1 MDVET
6 GGMRLLTVLLAAVLI
21 GPVSVPGPSLEAQR
35 VTIVRD
41 DWGIA
46 HVHGKTDAD
55 AVFGMAYAQAEDDF
69 NRVETNYL
77 IALGRTAEADG
88 ELAMY
93 RDLRQRLWVDPVDLQ
108 VRYRRSPVWLRSL
121 MNAWAGGLNYYLQT
135 HPAVHPRTITHFD
148 PWMAL
153 SFTEGSIGG
162 DIERVSLDDLR
173 AFYGGAGVAVRLPME
188 NVDAPIPDSQGSNG
202 VAIAPANTVDHHTL
216 LLINPHTSFYF
227 RSELQMSSDEGLDA
241 YGAVTWGQF
250 FIYQGFNPHIGW
262 MHTSTGADVVDEFAE
277 TIVHKNS
284 RLYYKYGNALLPV
297 TVSTVAIRYRTAG
310 GMATRTFTVFHTHH
324 GPIVRAENGKWIA
337 EALMYR
343 PIRALEQSYLRTKAT
358 DFASYKRISALEANS
373 SNNTVFADDKGEIA
387 YMHPQFIPRRDNRFD
402 YTKPVDGANPA
413 TDWHGVL
420 RLDEEPHIVN
430 PADGWVFNTN
440 DWPYSAAGPDSPNQ
454 SAFPRYMDTAGENER
469 GIHIQMLLE
478 GRHDFT
484 LYRLLRAAFDPDL
497 PLFSTL
503 IPPLVR
509 AYDNTPSN
517 DPLKAK
523 LRDPIDTLR
532 TWNYH
537 WSSDS
542 VATSLAIFW
551 VNRLAKQSESIK
563 REVLLATPDRDKLE
577 SLGYA
582 VDRLNSDFGTWQ
594 TPWGK
599 INRFQRLDDN
609 IKPSFDDTKP
619 SIPVPFVAGTW
630 GSLAAFYAGPAPNTK
645 RWYGQAGNSFVAVVE
660 FGKRVHA
667 VAVTAG
673 GESGHPSSSHFDD
686 EAERYAGGDL
696 REVYF
701 YPNQLR
707 GHIERTY
714 HPGE

>member
-1 MDVET
+1 
-6 GGMRLLTVLLAAVLI
+6 MRLCNVLLAAVLI
-21 GPVSVPGPSLEAQR
+21 GPSSVPGPTVQAQH

-77 IALGRTAEADG
+77 TALGRTAEADG
-88 ELAMY
+88 ESAIY
-93 RDLRQRLWVDPVDLQ
+93 QDLRQRLWVDPPDLQ
-108 VRYRRSPVWLRSL
+108 ARYRRSPMWLRKL
-121 MNAWAGGLNYYLQT
+121 MNAWADGLNYYLQT
-135 HPAVHPRTITHFD
+135 HPSVHPRAITHFQ

-162 DIERVSLDDLR
+162 DIERVSLDELR
-173 AFYGGAGVAVRLPME
+173 AFYGAGRVAIHPPVE
-188 NVDAPIPDSQGSNG
+188 NEDDPVPDPQGSNG
-202 VAIAPANTVDHHTL
+202 IAIAPANTVHHHAL

-277 TIVHKNS
+277 TITRKNG
-284 RLYYKYGNALLPV
+284 RLYYRYGSTLRPV
-297 TVSTVAIRYRTAG
+297 TVSSVSIRYRTSAG
-310 GMATRTFTVFHTHH
+310 GLAAKTFTVFHTHH
-324 GPIVRAENGKWIA
+324 GPIVRVENGKWIA

-358 DFASYKRISALEANS
+358 DFASYRRIAALEANS
-373 SNNTVFADDKGEIA
+373 SNNTIFADDKGEIA
-387 YMHPQFIPRRDNRFD
+387 YMHPQFIPRRDDRFD
-402 YTKPVDGANPA
+402 YTKAVDGSDPA

-420 RLDEEPHIVN
+420 PLDDDPHVTN
-430 PADGWVFNTN
+430 PATGWVFNSN
-440 DWPYSAAGPDSPNQ
+440 DWPYSAAGPDSPNPN
-454 SAFPRYMDTAGENER
+454 AFARYMDTARENER
-469 GIHIQMLLE
+469 GIHAAMLLE

-484 LYRLLRAAFDPDL
+484 LERLLHAAFDSDL
-497 PLFSTL
+497 PLFATL
-503 IPPLVR
+503 VPSLVN
-509 AYDNTPSN
+509 AYDSTPPI

-523 LRDPIDTLR
+523 LREPVETLR
-532 TWNYH
+532 TWNYR
-537 WSSDS
+537 WGADS

-551 VNRLAKQSESIK
+551 ADRLSKVAGNSE
-563 REVLLATPDRDKLE
+563 RETLLGSPDRDKLE
-577 SLGYA
+577 SLAFA
-582 VDRLNSDFGTWQ
+582 VDRLKRDFGTWR
-594 TPWGK
+594 TPWGD
-599 INRFQRLDDN
+599 INRFQRLDDS
-609 IKPSFDDTKP
+609 IKPDFDDSKP

-630 GSLAAFYAGPAPNTK
+630 GSLAAFYAAPAANTK
-645 RWYGQAGNSFVAVVE
+645 RWYGHSGNSFVAVVE
-660 FGKRVHA
+660 FGKRVRA

-673 GESGHPSSSHFDD
+673 GESGHPGSPHFVD
-686 EAERYAGGDL
+686 EATRYASGEL

-701 YPNQLR
+701 YPQQLR
-707 GHIERTY
+707 GHTERTY
-714 HPGE
+714 HPGQ